1 MPEEAFAGQTV
12 LDLTQGIA
20 GPYCTKLLAD
30 FGAKVIKIEPRGGD
44 WTRGLGP
51 FAGGE
56 ASPERSGTFFYLNT
70 NKQSVTLSLTT
81 PEGLDIFRKLTANAD
96 LVVESF
102 APGTMDELGL
112 GGAALRA
119 VTPRLVVTSI
129 SGFGQTGAYRD
140 FAASNLALSGLG
152 GTMYT
157 MRSGKR
163 PEDRPVVAG
172 GYQAEYSTGLLAFI
186 ASVAA
191 LFNANR
197 IGLGTSVDVAGME
210 CVASTLMGDVSEY
223 SYLGLSRKT
232 NPFPIH
238 GYPQGD
244 AVRCR
249 DGWISLTPG
258 IGGAP
263 NVAFL
268 IGQPE
273 LENAPILADPRFRM
287 AEPEKFDALISPWL
301 RERGKWDI
309 TRQAQ
314 ELRMAFTP
322 VLSPRELTEDEQL
335 KARDFFAHS
344 EHPQMGNV
352 AYPGAPA
359 KLNGTPAKPGR
370 APLLGEH
377 NAEIFGCLGIS
388 DQQMQA
394 LHAKG
399 IV

>member
-1 MPEEAFAGQTV
+1 MSDEAFAGQTV
-12 LDLTQGIA
+12 LDLTQGVA

-30 FGAKVIKIEPRGGD
+30 FGAKVIKIESLGGD

-56 ASPERSGTFFYLNT
+56 AGLELSGTFFYLNT
-70 NKQSVTLSLTT
+70 NKQSVTLNLTT
-81 PEGLDIFRKLTANAD
+81 PEGSDIFRKLTATAD

-112 GGAALRA
+112 GSDSLRA
-119 VTPRLVVTSI
+119 VAPRLVVTSI
-129 SGFGQTGAYRD
+129 SDFGQTGPYRD
-140 FAASNLALSGLG
+140 FVASNLALSGLG

-163 PEDRPVVAG
+163 PGDPPVVAG

-186 ASVAA
+186 ATVAA
-191 LFNANR
+191 LFNAKKT
-197 IGLGTSVDVAGME
+197 GLGTSVDVGGME